1 MRKEDKKEFLF
12 DAMSEI
18 DEKIIDAAE
27 RYPLVV
33 AKRRRFIRSA
43 VSIAAAFAIIIAAI
57 PVVFLLNGDFLG
69 GNKSASDAGTAPEVN
84 LNGNGNGNESGSGN
98 VNGDGDGSESGS
110 PTYPGSD
117 IYDAPPGFKGEI
129 APSVTVLPSDTI
141 DPEQKGTKEN
151 PFINTSKENA
161 EINISTFSADVDTAS
176 YCRFRRLVT
185 GGNYSYAEIKSI
197 IGSSIRTEEWINYF
211 DYSYNEAKEGS
222 LFGVKSDIIKT
233 PWNDSTYLFR
243 TSLKACGSTEVSEN
257 NLVFLIDVSG
267 SMSTQSKLPLL
278 KKAFAYLVESLD
290 ENDTVSI
297 VTYSGAES
305 VVLEG
310 CRGDKGELIMQA
322 VNSLAASG
330 STNGEAGLEK
340 AYTIAERYKKENGN
354 NRIIM
359 ATDGDFNVGLSTT
372 DAIMDYVSKK
382 RELGIYISLLG
393 FGSSVYG
400 DGIMETIADNGNGAY
415 YYIDGDE
422 EAERIFTDKLT
433 ETLYTVADDLKLQV
447 KFNPDAVK
455 SYRLIG
461 YENRMLATEDFDDDS
476 KDAGDVGAEQ
486 CVTAVYEIELFN
498 LPSETDE
505 EYASLSIRYKPLG
518 APDSVIEEYN
528 IGRESVREA
537 DDEMLFIASVIGAS
551 MLIRSSEYKGELNER
566 ALLEI
571 INSIELSDRY
581 MKDFR
586 DYVNDLMTE

>member
-18 DEKIIDAAE
+18 DEKIIDAADK
-27 RYPLVV
+27 YPLMVT
-33 AKRRRFIRSA
+33 KRRRFIRSA

-69 GNKSASDAGTAPEVN
+69 GNKSASDAGTPPEVN
-84 LNGNGNGNESGSGN
+84 LNGNESGNGN
-98 VNGDGDGSESGS
+98 VNGDGDGDGGESGS
-110 PTYPGSD
+110 PTYGGSG
-117 IYDAPPGFKGEI
+117 IYDAPSGFEGEI

-141 DPEQKGTKEN
+141 DPEQNKIKEN

-161 EINISTFSADVDTAS
+161 GINISTFSADVDTAS

-211 DYSYNEAKEGS
+211 DYSYNTPSGTS
-222 LFGVKSDIIKT
+222 LFGVKTNIIKT

-267 SMSTQSKLPLL
+267 SMNTQDKLPLL
-278 KKAFAYLVESLD
+278 KRAFSYLVENLD
-290 ENDTVSI
+290 SNDTVSI
-297 VTYSGAES
+297 VTYSGSES

-393 FGSSVYG
+393 FGGSVYG

-486 CVTAVYEIELFN
+486 CVTAVYEIELFEA
-498 LPSETDE
+498 PSETDE

-551 MLIRSSEYKGELNER
+551 MLIRSSEYKGDLNER
-566 ALLEI
+566 ALLEM

>member
-12 DAMSEI
+12 DAMSDI
-18 DEKIIDAAE
+18 DEKIIDSADK
-27 RYPLVV
+27 YPLRV
-33 AKRRRFIRSA
+33 ARKRRFIRSA
-43 VSIAAAFAIIIAAI
+43 VSIAAAFAIVIGSI
-57 PVVFLLNGDFLG
+57 PVLFLLNGGFINEDKSSASPSLPAEG
-69 GNKSASDAGTAPEVN
+69 GNGVLNGGLNNESPTYDAFVTMGAAVTMSPASTTASP
-84 LNGNGNGNESGSGN
+84 GNGN
-98 VNGDGDGSESGS
+98 S
-110 PTYPGSD
+110 PV
-117 IYDAPPGFKGEI
+117 I
-129 APSVTVLPSDTI
+129 
-141 DPEQKGTKEN
+141 KEN
-151 PFINTSKENA
+151 PFVNTSKENA

-211 DYSYNEAKEGS
+211 DYSYNTPSGTS
-222 LFGVKSDIIKT
+222 LFGVKTNIIKT

-267 SMSTQSKLPLL
+267 SMSSQNKLPLL

-297 VTYSGAES
+297 VTYSGSES
-305 VVLEG
+305 VLLEG

-322 VNSLAASG
+322 VNSLAANG

-340 AYTIAERYKKENGN
+340 AYAIAERYKKENGN

-359 ATDGDFNVGLSTT
+359 ATDGDFNVGLSST
-372 DAIMDYVSKK
+372 DAIKDYVANK

-393 FGSSVYG
+393 FGSSDYG
-400 DGIMETIADNGNGAY
+400 DSIMETIADNGNGAY
-415 YYIDGDE
+415 YFIDGEE

-433 ETLYTVADDLKLQV
+433 ATLYTVADDLKLQV
-447 KFNPDAVK
+447 KFNPDTVK

-476 KDAGDVGAEQ
+476 KDAAEVGAEQ
-486 CVTAVYEIELFN
+486 CVTAVYEIELFEA
-498 LPSETDE
+498 PSETDE
-505 EYASLSIRYKPLG
+505 EYASLSIRYKLAG
-518 APDSVIEEYN
+518 NPDSTLEEYK
-528 IGRESVREA
+528 IGIGSVKKA
-537 DDEMLFIASVIGAS
+537 DREMLFIASVIGAS
-551 MLIRSSEYKGELNER
+551 MLIRDSEYKGDLNES
-566 ALLEI
+566 ALLEM

-581 MKDFR
+581 MIDFR
-586 DYVNDLMTE
+586 IYLNSMMGK

>member
-1 MRKEDKKEFLF
+1 M
-12 DAMSEI
+12 
-18 DEKIIDAAE
+18 
-27 RYPLVV
+27 
-33 AKRRRFIRSA
+33 
-43 VSIAAAFAIIIAAI
+43 
-57 PVVFLLNGDFLG
+57 
-69 GNKSASDAGTAPEVN
+69 
-84 LNGNGNGNESGSGN
+84 
-98 VNGDGDGSESGS
+98 
-110 PTYPGSD
+110 
-117 IYDAPPGFKGEI
+117 
-129 APSVTVLPSDTI
+129 
-141 DPEQKGTKEN
+141 
-151 PFINTSKENA
+151 NTQ
-161 EINISTFSADVDTAS
+161 D
-176 YCRFRRLVT
+176 
-185 GGNYSYAEIKSI
+185 
-197 IGSSIRTEEWINYF
+197 
-211 DYSYNEAKEGS
+211 
-222 LFGVKSDIIKT
+222 
-233 PWNDSTYLFR
+233 
-243 TSLKACGSTEVSEN
+243 
-257 NLVFLIDVSG
+257 
-267 SMSTQSKLPLL
+267 KLPLL
-278 KKAFAYLVESLD
+278 KRAFSYLVENLD
-290 ENDTVSI
+290 SNDTVSI
-297 VTYSGAES
+297 VTYSGSES
-305 VVLEG
+305 VILEG

-322 VNSLAASG
+322 VNSLGANG

-372 DAIMDYVSKK
+372 DAILDYVSKK

-498 LPSETDE
+498 LPSEADE

-528 IGRESVREA
+528 IGKESVREA

-566 ALLEI
+566 ALLEM